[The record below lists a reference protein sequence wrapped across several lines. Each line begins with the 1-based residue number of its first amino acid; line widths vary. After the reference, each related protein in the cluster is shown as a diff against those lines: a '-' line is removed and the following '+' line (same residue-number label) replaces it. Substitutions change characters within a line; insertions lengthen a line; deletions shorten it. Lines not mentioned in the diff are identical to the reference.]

1 MQKHLFLIEISKNLS
16 FKVKTYGKINKLVTF
31 LTLKGYG
38 HFSNKSQKRLKN
50 NVSIMATLEGTN
62 YIVKVSNEADE
73 NKNNVMVLPTLS
85 RNMFAPQLWSGSD
98 QACPQ
103 LTSFWPS

>member
-1 MQKHLFLIEISKNLS
+1 MANF
-16 FKVKTYGKINKLVTF
+16 F
-31 LTLKGYG
+31 
-38 HFSNKSQKRLKN
+38 NKSQKRLKN

-85 RNMFAPQLWSGSD
+85 RNMFAPHL
-98 QACPQ
+98 
-103 LTSFWPS
+103 